1 MKDTTNQRLGDYV
14 TTAYVG
20 ETVRAFVPP
29 PLPPN
34 PPVNLGGMLRL
45 LEEANQ
51 AVGKLDGL
59 ASILPDSNLFIY
71 FYVRKEA
78 VLSSQIEGTQ
88 SSLSDLLLYELD
100 GSPGAPLEDTQETSQ
115 YVAALN
121 HGLARIREGF
131 PLSLRLI
138 REIHGVLLKDGRGS
152 TKSPGEFRTS
162 QNWIGGDRPGN
173 AIFVPPPPELLGE
186 CLGKFELF
194 LHEQRADL
202 PVLLQAGLMHVQFET
217 IHPFLDGNGRLG
229 RLLITFL
236 LCTSGR
242 LTEPLLY
249 LSLYLKAHR
258 DTYYELLTRVRQ
270 HGDWEAWIEFFLT
283 GVRDTAQQAVRT
295 AQTILSLFETDASRV
310 HTLGRAAGSA
320 MRVYQQMQRNPV
332 ASLTTLQATGLSFP
346 TVSDSVQ
353 RLEELGLLKEVTG
366 RQRGRLYVYKN
377 YLDILQEGTE
387 PLPR

>member
-1 MKDTTNQRLGDYV
+1 
-14 TTAYVG
+14 
-20 ETVRAFVPP
+20 
-29 PLPPN
+29 
-34 PPVNLGGMLRL
+34 MLRL

-59 ASILPDSNLFIY
+59 ASILPGSSLFIY

-88 SSLSDLLLYELD
+88 SSLSDLLLYEMEGNL
-100 GSPGAPLEDTQETSQ
+100 GVPAEDAQETSQ

-121 HGLARIREGF
+121 YGLARIREGF

-138 REIHGVLLKDGRGS
+138 REIHGVLLAKGRGS
-152 TKSPGEFRTS
+152 SKSPGEFRTS

-173 AIFVPPPPELLGE
+173 AIYVPPPPELLVE
-186 CLGKFELF
+186 CLGQFELF
-194 LHEQRADL
+194 LHVSGPDL
-202 PVLLQAGLMHVQFET
+202 PVLVQAGLMHVQFET

-236 LCTSGR
+236 LCTAGR

-249 LSLYLKAHR
+249 LSLYLKEHR
-258 DTYYELLTRVRQ
+258 STYYELLTRVRQ
-270 HGDWEAWIEFFLT
+270 HGDWEAWTEFFLT
-283 GVRDTAQQAVRT
+283 GVRDTAQQAVGT
-295 AQTILSLFETDASRV
+295 AQRILTLFEKDAARIRAMGRV
-310 HTLGRAAGSA
+310 SGNGLRLH
-320 MRVYQQMQRNPV
+320 RVLQDNPV
-332 ASLTTLQATGLSFP
+332 AFLSTFQSTGLSLP
-346 TVSDSVQ
+346 TVSSAVERFED
-353 RLEELGLLKEVTG
+353 LGILKEVTG
-366 RQRGRLYVYKN
+366 RQRKRIYVYKE

>member
-1 MKDTTNQRLGDYV
+1 
-14 TTAYVG
+14 
-20 ETVRAFVPP
+20 
-29 PLPPN
+29 
-34 PPVNLGGMLRL
+34 MLRL

-59 ASILPDSNLFIY
+59 TSILPDSSLFIY

-88 SSLSDLLLYELD
+88 SSLSDLLLFEMD
-100 GSPGAPLEDTQETSQ
+100 GSSGVLAEDAEETSQ
-115 YVAALN
+115 YVAAMN

-138 REIHGVLLKDGRGS
+138 REIHGVLLAKGRGM

-173 AIFVPPPPELLGE
+173 ALYVPPPPELLKE

-194 LHEQRADL
+194 LHEERSDL

-236 LCTSGR
+236 LCTAGR

-249 LSLYLKAHR
+249 LSLYLKTHR

-270 HGDWEAWIEFFLT
+270 DGDWESWSEFFLT

-295 AQTILSLFETDASRV
+295 AQRILSLFEKDAARI
-310 HTLGRAAGSA
+310 HALGRVAGSGL
-320 MRVYQQMQRNPV
+320 RIHQLLQRNPV
-332 ASLTTLQATGLSFP
+332 VSMSTLQATGLSFP
-346 TVSDSVQ
+346 TISDAVA
-353 RLEELGLLKEVTG
+353 RFEDLGLLREVTG
-366 RQRGRLYVYKN
+366 RQRGRLYVYRD

-387 PLPR
+387 PLPRK